1 MQAAL
6 DSLDGETSP
15 AATMAREKYAA
26 ARKVAEDHNE
36 PQAATGLA
44 SRCTPPAVRPARR
57 SCPRINS
64 RNAVTQRDGAASD
77 PNLSPLDFLLK
88 LMWQRDLPVEYRV
101 SVAHQALPFAQAGA

>member
-6 DSLDGETSP
+6 DSLNGETSP

-36 PQAATGLA
+36 PEAATGLA

-64 RNAVTQRDGAASD
+64 RNAVTQRDVVTSFRFRTVTATLEVHRFD
-77 PNLSPLDFLLK
+77 VEILDRRTTR
-88 LMWQRDLPVEYRV
+88 WP
-101 SVAHQALPFAQAGA
+101 SAWHA